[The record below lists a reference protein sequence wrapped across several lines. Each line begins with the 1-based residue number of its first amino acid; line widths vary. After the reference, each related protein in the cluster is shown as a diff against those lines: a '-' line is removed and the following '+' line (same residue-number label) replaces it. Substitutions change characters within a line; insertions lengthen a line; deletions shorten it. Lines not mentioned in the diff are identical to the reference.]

1 MGVGD
6 PSVLAGRF
14 AQTVDDEGV
23 RFHRLRVS
31 LANIEPSIWR
41 RVDVPSHA
49 NLEELHRVLQAAMGW
64 LDYHLHAFDIG
75 DRRYEVPDK
84 ESEVPSVDERTVL
97 LSELPEGSRFTYE
110 YDFGDEWVHEIVV
123 ERIHKSD
130 DELGLCVDG
139 ARACPPEDAGGAS
152 RYQELLSIAADPG
165 HAEHEEVVT
174 WLGVGFDPDAFRL
187 QTVNSALVALYREP
201 PGPPPTRPARKRTRR

>member
-1 MGVGD
+1 
-6 PSVLAGRF
+6 GRIPR
-14 AQTVDDEGV
+14 TVNHESV
-23 RFHRLRVS
+23 RFHRLRTS
-31 LANIEPSIWR
+31 LAHIEPPIWR

-110 YDFGDEWVHEIVV
+110 YDFGDGWVHEIDV
-123 ERIHKSD
+123 ERIHESD
-130 DELGLCVDG
+130 DDLALCVDG
-139 ARACPPEDAGGAS
+139 ARACPPEDAGGAF
-152 RYQELLSIAADPG
+152 RYKELLRIAADPR
-165 HAEHEEVVT
+165 HEEHNDTVA
-174 WLGVGFDPDAFRL
+174 WLGAGFDADAFRL
-187 QTVNSALVALYREP
+187 QTVNSALVALYREL
-201 PGPPPTRPARKRTRR
+201 PGPPTDAAGEEADEE